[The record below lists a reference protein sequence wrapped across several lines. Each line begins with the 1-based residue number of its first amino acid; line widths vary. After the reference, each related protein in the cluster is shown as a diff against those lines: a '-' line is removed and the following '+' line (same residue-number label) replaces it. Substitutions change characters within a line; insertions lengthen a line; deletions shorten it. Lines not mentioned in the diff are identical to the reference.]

1 MTKYQN
7 QQIFID
13 EIALK
18 VISCN
23 FTVVLSREESDKL
36 MVQMTL
42 SNEVEPEAG
51 LICWG
56 EINKSKFQ

>member
-51 LICWG
+51 LIFGG
-56 EINKSKFQ
+56 EMNKSMFQ